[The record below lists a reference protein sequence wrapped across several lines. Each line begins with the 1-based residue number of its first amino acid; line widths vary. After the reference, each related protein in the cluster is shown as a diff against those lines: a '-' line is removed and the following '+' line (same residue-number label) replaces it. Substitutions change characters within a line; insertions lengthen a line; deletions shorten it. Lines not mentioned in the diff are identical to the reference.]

1 MKMESYKS
9 QSGLDKLTNSGPCLT
24 VILKKSLL
32 GVPFFLEKLST
43 LTEYSPFERNCPCN
57 ILAAVDTKLHQS
69 D

>member
-32 GVPFFLEKLST
+32 GVPFFLEKLLT
-43 LTEYSPFERNCPCN
+43 LT
-57 ILAAVDTKLHQS
+57 QS
-69 D
+69 THLWKGTALVTY